1 MIALHFALALFVW
14 PWPQDPAA
22 AVEDVRGPVDPTV
35 QDALLRA
42 AETLPMPAVGA
53 PSGPLRLPAARLRSL
68 VQPAGAPARAS
79 LDVGGERVELV
90 VGDRL
95 APQGEPGPFLVV
107 EALGP
112 NGLELRDPD
121 SGERWRDSYVTLAV
135 LRPTSIERG
144 PAPAARDVRL
154 DLLDLREVSVAE
166 ACRTL
171 SDVCG
176 ANFAPSQDAASRSV
190 STYLRDV
197 TADAALNAL
206 CDTHDLWLSRDSDTG
221 VVRVRTT
228 AEYGRKLDGLQQESI
243 EYFTLLYPNVLDVG
257 QAIRSLFGRRVIFR
271 SDNQDFDMTR
281 DLVNR
286 LNRFDLF
293 EARTQSVG
301 GLDGFGSGSNNTN
314 QGSGISTLSETGLGL
329 NSSYPGGAQSGSG
342 SEFTDSESALEEP
355 PEASEALTAGQMTL
369 LERLLQ
375 GDDGEARARLSEL
388 IDGVYD
394 SPIHVTALR
403 RQNKLLVRTSDESA
417 MECIRDLVS
426 RLDVPTALV
435 LLEVRILAVDLVDG
449 MNSFF
454 EYQFADGNVGGQF
467 TTGAIAPPAPGALGV
482 GGTGVR
488 PTDLVFQFVDE
499 TFGARMQVLERE
511 NRVRVLATPV
521 LLTANNEVSR
531 LFVGREVPL
540 NRSFSG
546 GNVVS
551 TNDGVLT
558 TTGSTNIEF
567 VPVGTT
573 LLVTA
578 SINADRTVTLRV
590 TQEVSNGDETVS
602 ILVPS
607 GDGFEQQTVNVV
619 SAQSISGTI
628 VAKSDLAVVF
638 GGLIETLSRNEEER
652 VPFLGSLPLVGIFFR
667 RTVVSEER
675 RELVVVVRPHVLAT
689 PSENENASRGLL
701 ESLGVGEG
709 ALERSPPGAA
719 TPTARYEV
727 FGLGGR

>member
-1 MIALHFALALFVW
+1 MLVPYLALALLAW
-14 PWPQDPAA
+14 PWPQDP
-22 AVEDVRGPVDPTV
+22 DRPPVDPTV
-35 QDALLRA
+35 PDELLRTLDA
-42 AETLPMPAVGA
+42 APAPAAGVSGA
-53 PSGPLRLPAARLRSL
+53 ALRLPAVTLRSL
-68 VQPAGAPARAS
+68 VLSSGAPARVS
-79 LDVGGERVELV
+79 VDVGGERVSV
-90 VGDRL
+90 VAGDLIAPPGEDGPLL
-95 APQGEPGPFLVV
+95 AV
-107 EALGP
+107 EGLGP
-112 NGLELRDPD
+112 NGLELRDLQ
-121 SGERWRDSYVTLAV
+121 SGERRHDGFLALAV
-135 LRPTSIERG
+135 LRPVPTQHRPG
-144 PAPAARDVRL
+144 TAARDVRL
-154 DLLDLREVSVAE
+154 DLVDLRQVTLEE

-176 ANFAPSQDAASRSV
+176 ANFAPSQSAAQRSV

-197 TADAALNAL
+197 TADAALEAL
-206 CDTHDLWLSRDSDTG
+206 CDTHDLWISRDAETG

-228 AEYGRKLDGLQQESI
+228 DEYGRRLDGLQQESI

-257 QAIRSLFGRRVIFR
+257 HAIRSLFGSRVILR
-271 SDNQDFDMTR
+271 ADNQDFDMTR

-301 GLDGFGSGSNNTN
+301 GLDGIGSGANNSNLNT
-314 QGSGISTLSETGLGL
+314 GISTLSETGLGL
-329 NSSYPGGAQSGSG
+329 DSSFLGGAVNGVG
-342 SEFTDSESALEEP
+342 TGILDSEAALEEAP
-355 PEASEALTAGQMTL
+355 QASEALSAGEMTR

-375 GDDGEARARLSEL
+375 GGDGDARARLSEL

-417 MECIRDLVS
+417 MEGIRELVG

-435 LLEVRILAVDLVDG
+435 LLEVRILAVDLLDG
-449 MNSFF
+449 MSSFF

-467 TTGAIAPPAPGALGV
+467 TTGNIAPPVPPALGV

-488 PTDLVFQFVDE
+488 PTDFVFQYVDE
-499 TFGARMQVLERE
+499 SFGARMQVLERE

-540 NRSFSG
+540 NRSFTG
-546 GNVVS
+546 GQVVA
-551 TNDGVLT
+551 TQDGVLT

-590 TQEVSNGDETVS
+590 TQEVSNGDETVQ

-607 GDGFEQQTVNVV
+607 GEGFEQQTVNIV
-619 SAQSISGTI
+619 SAQSVSGTI
-628 VAKSDLAVVF
+628 IAKSDLAVVF
-638 GGLIETLSRNEEER
+638 GGLIETLSRDEEDR
-652 VPFLGSLPLVGIFFR
+652 VPFLGSIPLLGVLFR
-667 RTVVSEER
+667 RTIRAEER

-709 ALERSPPGAA
+709 ALERSPPGAD
-719 TPTARYEV
+719 TPGARFEV